1 MKADPSILRGES
13 RFLPNT
19 AALIAQTIFA
29 IFVTFLQVKI
39 LAAFLSKETFGL
51 FASLRGLS
59 LLVATLAANGFPQL
73 LIRFLP
79 EFESMHRRRAAVY
92 LYGLSILASCVLLLA
107 GLSLLGGLKTTFFDF
122 MPSSTL
128 SGELFFWLCVTT
140 CGWMLKLL
148 MYGGLNGM
156 RRLTIH
162 AVLDITALVAQLVWI
177 FLERHQLDLTRLF
190 QITGVVSIAEALT
203 GCLLILAL
211 LVRGGAQGSVGG
223 ASQGAAGDGAR
234 RYASYWGWAVGLSVV
249 AIAFSD
255 VDRYLLSQVIALE
268 MLALFHIASRVA
280 RLANRLLGV
289 PNFAFQPE
297 VTRLQTEGRS
307 ARTIE
312 STRVFMKFSAAVS
325 IFVASLVIAFTG
337 EIITIV
343 ANSTYMG
350 AASLLMIFAFSMP
363 FSAITA
369 PLTSVMKASDRVRG
383 ALYCD
388 LLWAVAYVCLL
399 IALSYRLGIIG
410 AGLAQL
416 FACVS
421 QLLLATRLSRL
432 PMRTAFALDLLLRLV
447 VCAAVSFAPLFA
459 VEIIFGW
466 TWLDELSLVKLA
478 LLVFAVPAFKKMLV
492 VMKVVTAEERRTLL
506 GMLSNKGLRRAAAFI
521 IGGTKL

>member
-1 MKADPSILRGES
+1 MKTGPSVLQGES

-29 IFVTFLQVKI
+29 ISVTFLQVKI
-39 LAAFLSKETFGL
+39 LAAFLSMETFGL

-73 LIRFLP
+73 LIRYLP
-79 EFESMHRRRAAVY
+79 EFESRHKRRAAVA
-92 LYGLSILASCVLLLA
+92 LYGVSILVSCVLLFA
-107 GLSLLGGLKTTFFDF
+107 GLFIIGGFKKTFFDF
-122 MPSSTL
+122 MPTSVFT
-128 SGELFFWLCVTT
+128 GGLFFWLCATT

-162 AVLDITALVAQLVWI
+162 AVMDIIALVVQLGWI
-177 FLERHQLDLTRLF
+177 FIERHQLDLTRLF
-190 QITGVVSIAEALT
+190 QITGIVSLAEALT
-203 GCLLILAL
+203 GCAIILLL
-211 LVRGGAQGSVGG
+211 LTRSKGQGSSGGARH
-223 ASQGAAGDGAR
+223 GAAGEDSP

-268 MLALFHIASRVA
+268 MLALFHIASRIS

-297 VTRLQTEGRS
+297 VTRLQAEGRA

-312 STRVFMKFSAAVS
+312 STRVFIKFSAAVS
-325 IFVASLVIAFTG
+325 VFVASLVIAFTG
-337 EIITIV
+337 EMITIV
-343 ANSTYMG
+343 ANSSYMG

-363 FSAITA
+363 LSAITA

-388 LLWAVAYVCLL
+388 LAWAVVYVCLL
-399 IALSYRLGIIG
+399 VTLSHRMGIIG

-421 QLLLATRLSRL
+421 QLFLATRLSHL
-432 PMRTAFALDLLLRLV
+432 PMRTGFAVDLLLRLG
-447 VCAAVSFAPLFA
+447 VCAAASFGPLFV
-459 VEIIFGW
+459 VEIVFGW
-466 TWLDELSLVKLA
+466 TSLETLTLVKLA
-478 LLVFAVPAFKKMLV
+478 LFIFAVIVFKKMLI
-492 VMKVVTAEERRTLL
+492 VMNVVTSEERGTLL
-506 GMLSNKGLRRAAAFI
+506 GMLSNRNLRRAVGWI
-521 IGGTKL
+521 IGG

>member
-1 MKADPSILRGES
+1 MKTDPSILQGES

-19 AALIAQTIFA
+19 AALIAQTLFA
-29 IFVTFLQVKI
+29 ISITFLQVKI
-39 LAAFLSKETFGL
+39 LAAFLSMETFGL

-79 EFESMHRRRAAVY
+79 EFESRHKRRAAVY
-92 LYGLSILASCVLLLA
+92 LYGFSILASCVLLLA
-107 GLSLLGGLKTTFFDF
+107 GLFIIGGFRTAFFDF
-122 MPSSTL
+122 MPSAAFT
-128 SGELFFWLCVTT
+128 GELFFWLCATT
-140 CGWMLKLL
+140 FGWMLKLL

-162 AVLDITALVAQLVWI
+162 AALDITALVVQLVWI
-177 FLERHQLDLTRLF
+177 FLERHHLDLTRLF
-190 QITGVVSIAEALT
+190 QITGIVSIAEAVM
-203 GCLLILAL
+203 GCLLILVL
-211 LVRGGAQGSVGG
+211 LARSGMWGCAGGAPNKSPGEDPQ
-223 ASQGAAGDGAR
+223 
-234 RYASYWGWAVGLSVV
+234 RYTSYWGWAVGLSVV

-268 MLALFHIASRVA
+268 MLALFHIASRVS

-297 VTRLQTEGRS
+297 VTRMQTEGRS

-312 STRVFMKFSAAVS
+312 STRVFMKFSATVS
-325 IFVASLVIAFTG
+325 MFVASLLIAFTG

-343 ANSTYMG
+343 ANSSYMG

-388 LLWAVAYVCLL
+388 LVWAVVYVCLL
-399 IALSYRLGIIG
+399 LVLSHQLGIIG

-416 FACVS
+416 FACAS
-421 QLLLATRLSRL
+421 QLLLATRLSQL
-432 PMRTAFALDLLLRLV
+432 PMRTFFAADLLLRLAL
-447 VCAAVSFAPLFA
+447 CAAASFAPLFI

-466 TWLDELSLVKLA
+466 TSLETIALVKLA
-478 LLVFAVPAFKKMLV
+478 LLVFAVLVFKKMLI
-492 VMKVVTAEERRTLL
+492 VMNVVTSEERSTLL
-506 GMLSNKGLRRAAAFI
+506 GMLTNRSLRRAAGFI
-521 IGGTKL
+521 IGG